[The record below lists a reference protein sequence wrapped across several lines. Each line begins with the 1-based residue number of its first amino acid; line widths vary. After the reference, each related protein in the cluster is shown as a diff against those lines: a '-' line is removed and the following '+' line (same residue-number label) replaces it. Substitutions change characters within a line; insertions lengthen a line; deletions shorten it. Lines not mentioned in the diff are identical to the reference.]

1 MHRERVSEDVHVF
14 TSDLYV
20 QVTASVVF
28 TPEGVILVDTLPFP
42 SETKELRKFVLANTN
57 KGVRYLINTHFHADH
72 TYGSYLF
79 PEAELVA
86 HSLCRQML
94 ERHGEEGLA
103 EARAQTPELE
113 EVQLRLPEV
122 IFDSG
127 EALLHLG
134 GKTLQMIH
142 SPGHTADSLI
152 VYIKEEKVLV
162 AADTLMPLPYVVW
175 GDKETFIESLH
186 KLLEIPLECVVQGHG
201 EVLLRGE
208 VRDAVMSSID
218 YLEAIW
224 REVQRV
230 VDAGLGRSELWKISV
245 ESCGKSRIPLDGLV
259 QQLHQDNLQ
268 ALYDKMLQGKV
279 DGKRRVI

>member
-1 MHRERVSEDVHVF
+1 MRRERVSEDVHVF
-14 TSDLYV
+14 TSNLYV

-28 TPEGVILVDTLPFP
+28 TPEGAVLVDTLPFP
-42 SETKELRKFVLANTN
+42 SETKELREFVLANTD

-79 PEAELVA
+79 PEAELIA
-86 HSLCRQML
+86 HALCRQTL
-94 ERHGEEGLA
+94 ERHGEKSLA
-103 EARAQTPELE
+103 EAKAQTPELA

-122 IFDSG
+122 VFDSG

-142 SPGHTADSLI
+142 MPGHTDDSLA
-152 VYIKEEKVLV
+152 VYVKEEKVLI
-162 AADTLMPLPYVVW
+162 AADVLMPLPYVVW
-175 GDKETFIESLH
+175 GDKEAFVQSLR
-186 KLLEIPLECVVQGHG
+186 KLLEMPLECVVQGHG

-208 VRDAVMSSID
+208 VREAALSSIN

-224 REVQRV
+224 REVRRV
-230 VDAGLGRSELWKISV
+230 VDAGLDRSELQKISV

-259 QQLHQDNLQ
+259 QQLHQNNLQ
-268 ALYDKMLQGKV
+268 ALYDKMIQEEA
-279 DGKRRVI
+279 DNRQRR